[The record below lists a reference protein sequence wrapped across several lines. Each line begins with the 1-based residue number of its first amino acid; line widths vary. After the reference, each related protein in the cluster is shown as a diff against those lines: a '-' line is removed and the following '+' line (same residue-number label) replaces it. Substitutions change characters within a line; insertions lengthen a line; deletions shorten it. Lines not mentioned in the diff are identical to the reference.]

1 MQESLKI
8 DLSEKR
14 SQMKSYD
21 EKLDLLRRS
30 L

>member
-8 DLSEKR
+8 SLSEK
-14 SQMKSYD
+14 KSEVKNYD
-21 EKLDLLRRS
+21 EKLDLLARS

>member
-14 SQMKSYD
+14 SSMKSFD

>member
-8 DLSEKR
+8 QLSEKR
-14 SQMKSYD
+14 SDLKNYD

>member
-1 MQESLKI
+1 MEESLKI
-8 DLSEKR
+8 KFNENKNQKKELF
-14 SQMKSYD
+14 

>member
-14 SQMKSYD
+14 SEMKSYD
-21 EKLDLLRRS
+21 EKLGLLRRS

>member
-1 MQESLKI
+1 MEESLKI
-8 DLSEKR
+8 KFNENKVY
-14 SQMKSYD
+14 QKEFA